1 MTNDNKITKT
11 DLNKMF
17 WRSQLIQ
24 FSHNYERMQSLST
37 LYALTPIL
45 SRLYKDKT
53 KEECV
58 NAQKRHL
65 EFFNSHPVL
74 IPFILGVTTA
84 LEESTTEEE
93 KESVIAVKTSLM
105 GPLAGLGDSL
115 LNFTWFPIAG
125 SIGASFAI
133 QGNFIGPILMFLMIN
148 LLYFPLKYY
157 GIHWGYERGRSILT
171 SENGKKILDRITT
184 SANVLGVMVA
194 GALITSTVKLN
205 LGVQFGDGDEAIKLQ
220 EMLDKVLPNML
231 PLILTLV
238 CLYLMK
244 KWNGKHIVSMI
255 FVIIGVAIVLSY
267 FGIIV

>member
-1 MTNDNKITKT
+1 MTNDNKITKK

-17 WRSQLIQ
+17 WRCQLIQ

-37 LYALTPIL
+37 LYAMTPIL
-45 SRLYKDKT
+45 SRLYADKSL
-53 KEECV
+53 EERV

-74 IPFILGVTTA
+74 IPFILGVTSS
-84 LEESTTEEE
+84 LEESTQEDE

-125 SIGASFAI
+125 SIGASFAV
-133 QGNFIGPILMFLMIN
+133 QGNFIGPLLMFLMIN
-148 LLYFPLKYY
+148 CLYFPLKYY
-157 GIHWGYERGRSILT
+157 GVHLGYEKGRNILT
-171 SENGKKILDRITT
+171 SANGKKILDRITT

-194 GALITSTVKLN
+194 GALITTTVKLN
-205 LGVQFGDGDEAIKLQ
+205 LGLEFGKGDGSIKVQ

-231 PLILTLV
+231 PLILTLF

-244 KWNGKHIVSMI
+244 KWNGKHIVAMI
-255 FVIIGVAIVLSY
+255 FVIIGIAIVLSY

>member
-1 MTNDNKITKT
+1 MSVDNKITKK

-17 WRSQLIQ
+17 WRSQMIQ
-24 FSHNYERMQSLST
+24 FSHNYERLQSLST
-37 LYALTPIL
+37 LFALTPVL
-45 SRLYKDKT
+45 KKLYNGKS
-53 KEECV
+53 EVECV

-84 LEESTTEEE
+84 LEESTNEEE
-93 KESVIAVKTSLM
+93 KESVIAIKTSLM

-125 SIGASFAI
+125 SIGASFAV
-133 QGNFIGPILMFLMIN
+133 QGNFLGPIIMFLMIN
-148 LLYFPLKYY
+148 LLYFPLKYF
-157 GIHWGYERGRSILT
+157 GIHLGYRKGKDILT
-171 SENGKKILDRITT
+171 STNGKQILDRITT

-194 GALITSTVKLN
+194 GSLITSTVKLN
-205 LGVQFGDGDEAIKLQ
+205 LGLKFGEGEGAIKIQ

-231 PLILTLV
+231 PLLLTML
-238 CLYLMK
+238 CLYLFK
-244 KWNGKHIVSMI
+244 KWNGKHVVSII
-255 FVIIGVAIVLSY
+255 FVIIGLSIVLSY

>member
-1 MTNDNKITKT
+1 MAENKITKK

-17 WRSQLIQ
+17 WRSQMIQ

-37 LYALTPIL
+37 LFALTPIL
-45 SRLYKDKT
+45 SRLYKDRP
-53 KEECV
+53 KEERV

-84 LEESTTEEE
+84 LEENTEENE

-125 SIGASFAI
+125 SIGASFAVE
-133 QGNFIGPILMFLMIN
+133 GNFIGPILMFLMIN
-148 LLYFPLKYY
+148 ILYFPLKYY
-157 GIHWGYERGRSILT
+157 GIHLGYQKGRDILT
-171 SENGKKILDRITT
+171 SKSGKKILDRITT

-205 LGVQFGDGDEAIKLQ
+205 LGLQFGDGDGAIKLQ

-231 PLILTLV
+231 PLLITLL
-238 CLYLMK
+238 CLYLIK
-244 KWNGKHIVSMI
+244 KWNGKHIVA
-255 FVIIGVAIVLSY
+255 IILSFIVVAMLLSAA
-267 FGIIV
+267 GIIV

>member
-1 MTNDNKITKT
+1 MAENKITKK

-17 WRSQLIQ
+17 WRSQMIQ

-37 LYALTPIL
+37 LFALTPIL
-45 SRLYKDKT
+45 SRLYKDRP
-53 KEECV
+53 KEERV

-84 LEESTTEEE
+84 LEENTEENE

-125 SIGASFAI
+125 SIGASFAVE
-133 QGNFIGPILMFLMIN
+133 GNFIGPILMFLMIN

-157 GIHWGYERGRSILT
+157 GIHLGYQKGRDILT
-171 SENGKKILDRITT
+171 SKSGKKILDRITT

-205 LGVQFGDGDEAIKLQ
+205 LGLQVGDGDGAIKLQ

-231 PLILTLV
+231 PLLITLL
-238 CLYLMK
+238 CLYLIK
-244 KWNGKHIVSMI
+244 KWNGKHIVA
-255 FVIIGVAIVLSY
+255 IILSIIVVAMLLSAA
-267 FGIIV
+267 GIIV